1 MVFLHD
7 SKKSKR
13 LFSSNFFLF
22 VLGLIALLWALS
34 HTTFALAADITLAW
48 DANTGSVD
56 GYRVYCRE
64 QAEEYNYSQ
73 PDWEGSST
81 TCTIYGLDDST
92 TYYFVVRTFN
102 EFGESGDSNEAIY
115 SPSSPTISL
124 DRSNLSNSCTEGSNA
139 SSQGFE
145 IWNSGGG
152 TLTYSISNDE
162 TWLSCNPNSGT
173 STGEHDN
180 ITVDYST
187 SSLPPG
193 NYSATISITA
203 EGAGNSPQEIEVSL
217 TVNYAVP
224 DPLISLD
231 RSNLSNSCTEG
242 SNASSQGF
250 EIWNSGGGTLTYS
263 ISNDETWLS
272 CNPNSGTST
281 GEHDNITVDYSTS
294 SLPPGN
300 YSATISI
307 TAEGAGNS
315 PQGIEVSLG
324 ISESNLPPSRPV
336 ITSPYPGEGECELL
350 LPITTEPFS
359 DPDGDS
365 HSESRWQVSTE
376 NNFSNPSLLVL
387 DLTSS
392 EHLTVLHMPHNVLS
406 PANTYYVRV
415 QFYDSYNEAS
425 DWSDTVD
432 FTTAV
437 SNNNFN
443 GDGIPDDQAVDTTV
457 DLNQDGIPDN
467 DQPDVIKSVQSIDG
481 TFNVGVCKVSAS
493 ISAIETVEM
502 VDPSTISDNTNR
514 PDAFIFGIITY
525 RLRVNQPGDT
535 ATVRIY
541 FSENISNTQTYFK
554 YDTING
560 WQDYWE
566 HTTFNDDGRSIT
578 LEIKDGDHGDSDGL
592 TNGIIVDPGALS
604 EEVSGGSAGGS
615 GGSSSGSCFISTATS
630 GFPVKNQS
638 CAHRAFTVTIVSFL
652 TFLFMFFALLLKKKQ
667 RRKLG

>member
-13 LFSSNFFLF
+13 LFSSHFFLF

-139 SSQGFE
+139 SSQSFE

-152 TLTYSISNDE
+152 TLTYSLSNDE
-162 TWLSCNPNSGT
+162 TWLSCSPNSGT
-173 STGEHDN
+173 SPGEHDN

-203 EGAGNSPQEIEVSL
+203 EGAGNSPQE
-217 TVNYAVP
+217 
-224 DPLISLD
+224 
-231 RSNLSNSCTEG
+231 
-242 SNASSQGF
+242 
-250 EIWNSGGGTLTYS
+250 
-263 ISNDETWLS
+263 
-272 CNPNSGTST
+272 
-281 GEHDNITVDYSTS
+281 
-294 SLPPGN
+294 
-300 YSATISI
+300 
-307 TAEGAGNS
+307 
-315 PQGIEVSLG
+315 IEVSLG

-514 PDAFIFGIITY
+514 PDAFTFGIITY

-652 TFLFMFFALLLKKKQ
+652 TFLFVFFVLFLKKKQ